1 MTSAVSRRLRI
12 RYRRNDACVFLLCFD
27 LIELNGDDLRHV
39 PLVVRKATLVS
50 VLAKVSVPARGP
62 APDTKFAATIN
73 SRDNILIRSFHW
85 NLG

>member
-1 MTSAVSRRLRI
+1 MQSAAGDGRRIERC
-12 RYRRNDACVFLLCFD
+12 RNDACVFLLCFD

-62 APDTKFAATIN
+62 GARYGVCRNNKFA
-73 SRDNILIRSFHW
+73 
-85 NLG
+85 